1 MASASFSFVAP
12 LPSANS
18 LLPGRATL
26 AFPSSSHSASWRSR
40 RRRGHLRP
48 LAQGADLLGDFGA
61 RDPFPEEIESNF
73 CEKVLGNTDTMHRI
87 LIPNI
92 SALSLAQMSCEPVSS
107 SQPPISTEVAE
118 KLLKKGV
125 GLTCV
130 RPAVRPL
137 APPYLRPTSFMRR
150 VGPTFLAHG
159 GFGLVSSGNSG
170 TSQTE
175 QELRNLNGAEADPTE
190 RELGNWNGAGADPTE
205 RELGN
210 LNSAGADPTEQEL
223 GNLNGAAR
231 ADPTEQE
238 LGNCDV
244 ARADPTEQE
253 LGNCDV
259 ARADLTD
266 QELGNWD
273 VARADPTE
281 QELGNWD
288 GFCQG

>member
-1 MASASFSFVAP
+1 MGGTSEFGSGSR
-12 LPSANS
+12 
-18 LLPGRATL
+18 LLEWWSPGRAEVFQL
-26 AFPSSSHSASWRSR
+26 RSATDSCKKVGS
-40 RRRGHLRP
+40 
-48 LAQGADLLGDFGA
+48 GA
-61 RDPFPEEIESNF
+61 RAYIVGVVDHPYLATRLPLWLTMLSHTSTMPV
-73 CEKVLGNTDTMHRI
+73 VLAVGHA
-87 LIPNI
+87 
-92 SALSLAQMSCEPVSS
+92 SAG
-107 SQPPISTEVAE
+107 
-118 KLLKKGV
+118 KGV

-137 APPYLRPTSFMRR
+137 APPYLRPTSFSRR
-150 VGPTFLAHG
+150 VATSAGQLSEGGPTCLARG
-159 GFGLVSSGNSG
+159 AFGLVPSGSSGTG
-170 TSQTE
+170 KTE

-190 RELGNWNGAGADPTE
+190 RELGNWNGVGADLTE

-244 ARADPTEQE
+244 ARADRTEQE